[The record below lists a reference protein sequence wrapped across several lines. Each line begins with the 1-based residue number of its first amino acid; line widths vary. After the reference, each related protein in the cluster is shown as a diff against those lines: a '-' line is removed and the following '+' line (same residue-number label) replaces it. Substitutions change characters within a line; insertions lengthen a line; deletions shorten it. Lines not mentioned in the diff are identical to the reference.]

1 MIVEAAERSALED
14 RRCLRCPARRRMSSG
29 GIRWAY
35 RSTSSTAENHLS
47 GSAIKALLIASPQ
60 GLPSPTP
67 NIFSAAGCTT
77 PRRTPTAPNRA
88 EGCSPR
94 LRRCARQHADA
105 RPRPPGRL
113 RHVEYARLISEID
126 TDTDVRRL
134 RSGVRDLFGA
144 DLSGADLSGMDLD
157 DVDLSHAN
165 LSGANLSGT
174 KLRDA
179 YLCGANFTGAKL
191 READLSGAD
200 LTEADFTDADL
211 TDADLSH
218 ADLTQAK
225 LAGTK
230 LAGTNFDGATL
241 TGARHDPPPPTPQIS
256 GGAPR
261 RPKTGKILKPKAAA
275 GNVVPLAPASPKGAA
290 SGGWLCN
297 APIRRGD
304 GTIRKSCENPVPAK
318 GDRCRHHPAT

>member
-1 MIVEAAERSALED
+1 MPDL
-14 RRCLRCPARRRMSSG
+14 
-29 GIRWAY
+29 
-35 RSTSSTAENHLS
+35 
-47 GSAIKALLIASPQ
+47 GS
-60 GLPSPTP
+60 
-67 NIFSAAGCTT
+67 
-77 PRRTPTAPNRA
+77 
-88 EGCSPR
+88 
-94 LRRCARQHADA
+94 
-105 RPRPPGRL
+105 
-113 RHVEYARLISEID
+113 EYARLIRGID

-144 DLSGADLSGMDLD
+144 DLSGADLSGMDLS
-157 DVDLSHAN
+157 DVDLSYAN
-165 LSGANLSGT
+165 LAGANLSGT

-225 LAGTK
+225 LAGTN
-230 LAGTNFDGATL
+230 LDGTNFDGATL
-241 TGARHDPPPPTPQIS
+241 TGARHDPPPAAPQTS

-261 RPKTGKILKPKAAA
+261 RPKTGKVLKPKGA

-290 SGGWLCN
+290 SGGWLCD
-297 APIRRGD
+297 APIRRPD
-304 GTIRKSCENPVPAK
+304 GTIRKLCENPVSAE
-318 GDRCRHHPAT
+318 GDCCHHHPNA